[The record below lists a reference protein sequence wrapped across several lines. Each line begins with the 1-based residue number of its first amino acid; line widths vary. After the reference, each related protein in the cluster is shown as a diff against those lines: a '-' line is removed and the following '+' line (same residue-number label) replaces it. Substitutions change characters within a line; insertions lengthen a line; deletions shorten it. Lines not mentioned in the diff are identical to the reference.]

1 MLEYIK
7 IIKEDPYKF
16 GFVDEDS
23 PQEWESIIDYKLSEY
38 KEHAYVDSI
47 IKIGNIVVI
56 LELKPHGNDLDS
68 SEYIKKEKELFE
80 KYYKRIL
87 EDIESSEFY
96 DLCIK

>member
-1 MLEYIK
+1 MEYIK
-7 IIKEDPYKF
+7 IIKEDPYKL

-23 PQEWESIIDYKLSEY
+23 PKEWESLIDYKLSEY

-56 LELKPHGNDLDS
+56 LELKPQGNDLDS
-68 SEYIKKEKELFE
+68 PEYIKKEKELFK

>member
-1 MLEYIK
+1 MEYVK
-7 IIKEDPYKF
+7 IIKEDPYKL

-23 PQEWESIIDYKLSEY
+23 PKEWESLIDYKLSEY

-56 LELKPHGNDLDS
+56 LELKPQCNDLDS
-68 SEYIKKEKELFE
+68 QEYIKKEKELFE